1 MKIYAFEVRDDEVNY
16 FNELKNKLNIE
27 IELSPEKLTNDVIPT
42 LAPGSAVSV
51 LGMCRYDGESF
62 RLMSQRDI
70 KYLSTRTIGFNH
82 IDLESAKSCGIHVC
96 NAYYAPDGVAEYTI
110 MMMLLCLRRYK
121 QALWRIQVNDY
132 SLGGLIGRQLKD
144 MTVGIIGTGSI
155 GSAVAKVLTGF
166 GCRVLAWSR
175 HQNPE
180 LSGIAEYVPLEELY
194 RECDI
199 ITLHLALNEDTYHII
214 NDESIGKMKKGVIII
229 NCARGGLMDMESL
242 IANIENE
249 QIGALGIDCYE
260 HEEDIVHRDR
270 KNDIFSDREIAYLRQ
285 FKNVVYTQHMAF
297 YTEAAVRS
305 MVECGVCGIMQMSKG
320 ERCSTQLV

>member
-1 MKIYAFEVRDDEVNY
+1 MKIYAFEVRDDEIEY
-16 FNELKNKLNIE
+16 FNDLKNKLNVE
-27 IELSPEKLTNDVIPT
+27 IELSPDKLTSDIIPT

-51 LGMCRYDGESF
+51 LGMCQYDEQSF
-62 RLMSQRDI
+62 RLMSLQNI
-70 KYLSTRTIGFNH
+70 KYLSTRTIGYNH
-82 IDLESAKSCGIHVC
+82 IDLESAKRYGVHVC

-132 SLGGLIGRQLKD
+132 SLGGLMGRQLKD

-155 GSAVAKVLTGF
+155 GSAAAKILSGF

-175 HQNPE
+175 HQNPK
-180 LSGIAEYVPLEELY
+180 LSGIAEYVSLDTLY
-194 RECDI
+194 CECDI
-199 ITLHLALNEDTYHII
+199 ITLHLALNDETYHII
-214 NDESIGKMKKGVIII
+214 NNDSIAKMKKGVIII

-242 IANIENE
+242 IANIESE

-260 HEEDIVHRDR
+260 NEEDIVHRDR

-297 YTEAAVRS
+297 YTDAAVRS
-305 MVECGVCGIMQMSKG
+305 MVECGVCGILQMAAGDK
-320 ERCSTQLV
+320 CKTQLV